1 MIFGNNKNLPQHHP
15 MTLDNRPECRAG
27 ARPIHQIHLE
37 RQIRLSEIMFQR
49 RYQAQRQGGFAD
61 DGEVEVG
68 VGFGGA
74 GGARAEG
81 PDGFVRNM
89 TVEDGSHDF
98 PLSGADRDV
107 RQRAH
112 RRLMA

>member
-1 MIFGNNKNLPQHHP
+1 

-27 ARPIHQIHLE
+27 GRPIHQIHFE
-37 RQIRLSEIMFQR
+37 RQIRFSEIVFHCGH
-49 RYQAQRQGGFAD
+49 QAQWQGRFAD
-61 DGEVEVG
+61 DREVEVG

-74 GGARAEG
+74 GGTRAEG
-81 PDGFVRNM
+81 PDGFTGDM
-89 TVEDGSHDF
+89 PLQDGGHNF
-98 PLSGADRDV
+98 PLFGRYRDV